1 MTAMEKYHW
10 DTQEIPDYLKRELD
24 TRFGCSWH
32 VVVGEDFGFDVDV
45 EVRKLKLTVVEIIP
59 TQEGQLLYIFFGSL
73 AVLLW
78 KCGTQLLKE
87 VKYKKQE
94 EEEQLK
100 KAKLISKGTSKYAK
114 VFYS

>member
-24 TRFGCSWH
+24 TRFGCCWH

-45 EVRKLKLTVVEIIP
+45 EVRKPKLTGVEIIP